1 MYITITKED
10 VEGITGLVP
19 IDAELDEI
27 AVKLEADYR
36 DQLLASSLAII
47 AGEIIGQDVSQA
59 RQILQKAGVEDF
71 EEALFVATYEDIV
84 EVIADEIGALPE
96 QHAEAIIAAVDWQEL
111 VSDAVMAV
119 QFFSLYDLIA
129 DVVRLRLYQVED
141 ELVGGR

>member
-19 IDAELDEI
+19 NDVELDDI
-27 AVKLEADYR
+27 VVKLEADYR

-47 AGEIIGQDVSQA
+47 AGEIVGEDISQA
-59 RQILQKAGVEDF
+59 RQIVREQGIEGFREV
-71 EEALFVATYEDIV
+71 LFFATYEDII
-84 EVIADEIGALPE
+84 EVIADEIGSLPE
-96 QHAEAIIAAVDWQEL
+96 EHAAAIIAAVDWQEL

-129 DVVRLRLYQVED
+129 DVVRLHLYQVED

>member
-19 IDAELDEI
+19 NDVELDDI
-27 AVKLEADYR
+27 VVRLEADYR
-36 DQLLASSLAII
+36 DQLLASSLEII
-47 AGEIIGQDVSQA
+47 AGEIIGQDVSNA

-129 DVVRLRLYQVED
+129 DVVRLHLYQVED

>member
-10 VEGITGLVP
+10 VESMTGLVP
-19 IDAELDEI
+19 NDVELDDI
-27 AVKLEADYR
+27 VVRLEADYR

>member
-47 AGEIIGQDVSQA
+47 AAEIIGQDVSQA
-59 RQILQKAGVEDF
+59 RQILQKAGIEDF

-96 QHAEAIIAAVDWQEL
+96 QHAAAIIASVDWQTL

-119 QFFSLYDLIA
+119 RLFSLYDLVA
-129 DVVRLRLYQVED
+129 DVIRPYIYQVED
-141 ELVGGR
+141 EMVGGR